1 LIFSFSGEEVGYK
14 YLKKTER
21 EETETR
27 QYHIKVETIPE
38 IM

>member
-1 LIFSFSGEEVGYK
+1 MEVGYK

-21 EETETR
+21 KETEAR
-27 QYHIKVETIPE
+27 RFHMKVETIPE

>member
-1 LIFSFSGEEVGYK
+1 LILAFSGKEVGYK

-21 EETETR
+21 EKTEAR
-27 QYHIKVETIPE
+27 QYHVKVETIPE